1 MPRKAATAKRRT
13 RTRRAATPA
22 VGPYDLSTVRLPGG
36 SELEAL
42 GAGFSREMAKQG
54 GYIAGRR
61 DGRIL
66 GHQQVANLVNTQVLN
81 DGHAAWVLADSK
93 TGLLRAQ
100 TSQQLF
106 EGPYGTEMVEQFST
120 DGVEITPNEF
130 SRGHAWKKA
139 LGHSKQQPL
148 TGLLK
153 NIGKDYVRLND
164 NVYLH
169 HRSETLPSTA
179 FETPHKGISLKMKPE
194 PPQLTWSPGDYA
206 ANFMG
211 W

>member
-1 MPRKAATAKRRT
+1 MPPKRRT
-13 RTRRAATPA
+13 RTSRTSRATPPPL
-22 VGPYDLSTVRLPGG
+22 GPYDLSTVKLPFGT
-36 SELEAL
+36 ELDAL
-42 GAGFSREMAKQG
+42 GAGFSRERAKLG
-54 GYIAGRR
+54 GQTAGRR
-61 DGRIL
+61 DGRII
-66 GHQQVANLVNTQVLN
+66 GHQKVATIVNRNVLA
-81 DGHAAWVLADSK
+81 DGHAAWILADAR

-100 TSQQLF
+100 TAQQLF
-106 EGPYGTEMVEQFST
+106 EGDVKTEMVEQFSS
-120 DGVEITPNEF
+120 DGSEITPAEF
-130 SRGHAWKKA
+130 ARGHAWKKA
-139 LGHSKQQPL
+139 LGVPKHQPL

-169 HRSETLPSTA
+169 HRSEALPVAAAAAA
-179 FETPHKGISLKMKPE
+179 FETPRRAPRQPD